1 MSIKK
6 QFLKTR
12 PICKVTFRLDA
23 DEVSHVDSVHIT
35 GDFNDWDKRKTPM
48 KRLKDGSFT
57 ITLDLPAN
65 HDYQFRYFIDEETWL
80 NDAEAD
86 RYIPSGFA
94 GSDNSVV
101 SV

>member
-12 PICKVTFRLDA
+12 PVCKVTFRLSKDDVQNA
-23 DEVSHVDSVHIT
+23 DSVHIT
-35 GDFNDWDKRKTPM
+35 GEFNGWNKLKTPM
-48 KRLKDGSFT
+48 KQLKNGSFT
-57 ITLDLPAN
+57 VTLDLEKN
-65 HDYQFRYFIDEETWL
+65 NDYQFRYLVDKQIWI

-86 RYIPSGFA
+86 KYVPSGFS

>member
-12 PICKVTFRLDA
+12 PICKVSFRLLKEDVKNA
-23 DEVSHVDSVHIT
+23 KSVHIT
-35 GDFNDWDKRKTPM
+35 GEFNDWNKLETPM
-48 KRLKDGSFT
+48 KKLKNGSFT
-57 ITLDLPAN
+57 ITLDLEKN
-65 HDYQFRYFIDEETWL
+65 NEYQFRYLIDKQTWI

-86 RYIPSGFA
+86 KYVPSGFT
-94 GSDNSVV
+94 GSQNSVV

>member
-12 PICKVTFRLDA
+12 PICKVTFRLTSED
-23 DEVSHVDSVHIT
+23 VDNAQSVHIT
-35 GDFNDWDKRKTPM
+35 GEFNGWEKPGMPM
-48 KRLKDGSFT
+48 KALKNGDFT
-57 ITLDLPAN
+57 VTLDLEIN
-65 HDYQFRYFIDEETWL
+65 KDYQFRYLIDKELWI
-80 NDAEAD
+80 NDKEAD
-86 RYIPSGFA
+86 KYAESGFK